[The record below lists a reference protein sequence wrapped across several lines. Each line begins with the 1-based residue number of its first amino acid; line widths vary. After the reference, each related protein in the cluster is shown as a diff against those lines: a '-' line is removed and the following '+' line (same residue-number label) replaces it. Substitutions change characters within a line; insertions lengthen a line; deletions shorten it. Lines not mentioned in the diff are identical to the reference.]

1 MKDKS
6 ETILK
11 LKEELAQTNGNEEQT
26 NICQGNKQLEK

>member
-26 NICQGNKQLEK
+26 NICQENKQLKK